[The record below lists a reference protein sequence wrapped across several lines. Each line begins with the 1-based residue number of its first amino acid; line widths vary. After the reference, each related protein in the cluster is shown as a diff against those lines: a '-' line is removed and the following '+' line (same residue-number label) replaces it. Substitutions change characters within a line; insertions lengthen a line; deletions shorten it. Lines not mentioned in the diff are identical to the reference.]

1 MSENNRSDYEKE
13 KEARERRLRA
23 YAEEIQKQILDSS
36 SEIVHQ
42 LVEER
47 HNQGL
52 TQSDMAELTGMIDV
66 YKRQQLYLV
75 NGYFLGVSR
84 IVLVQLLGC
93 SSPVLIVVGNLVFD
107 LFGALGVIKYLMMKI
122 PVVRFLCG
130 ET

>member
-1 MSENNRSDYEKE
+1 MQNDEKIIPE
-13 KEARERRLRA
+13 VLISFIGMYVCLMLAGKICNTRLGIA
-23 YAEEIQKQILDSS
+23 LA
-36 SEIVHQ
+36 
-42 LVEER
+42 
-47 HNQGL
+47 
-52 TQSDMAELTGMIDV
+52 DV
-66 YKRQQLYLV
+66 GKYSLQLYLV